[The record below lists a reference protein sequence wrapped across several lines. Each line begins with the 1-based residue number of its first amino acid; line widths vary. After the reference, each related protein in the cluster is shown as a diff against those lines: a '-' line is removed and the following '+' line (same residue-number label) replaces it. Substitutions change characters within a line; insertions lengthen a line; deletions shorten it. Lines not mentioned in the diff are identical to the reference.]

1 VLLGDR
7 SYGFISDILDYVVL
21 PYYTS
26 VLVTS
31 HLLVLPL
38 IVISRLLNSL
48 RDQCFYSRNRIVD
61 LEIAI
66 GLNPSKFTYRPAETG
81 PMSLTEISKSL
92 SAENFAVVQQGE
104 WLGCTGDL
112 INNIIGIIE
121 EDQLKTSTIGKSKMA
136 VITAMEFARELKSLS
151 GSLARKSEAGQKLIQ
166 VQIQIIYNLLAQQ
179 DNKVNIEIAAATKRD
194 STAMKAIA
202 IVTMVFL
209 PGAYIATLFSMSMF
223 NWEATDG
230 PVLSHYFWVYWAV
243 TVPVTI
249 LVLSIWAL
257 WSKPWK

>member
-1 VLLGDR
+1 
-7 SYGFISDILDYVVL
+7 VVL
-21 PYYTS
+21 PYYAS

-38 IVISRLLNSL
+38 IVISCLLNIKESHSL
-48 RDQCFYSRNRIVD
+48 NSRIRIMN

-66 GLNPSKFTYRPAETG
+66 GLNPSKFVYQPVEQV

-92 SAENFAVVQQGE
+92 SAENFKVVETGE
-104 WLGCTGDL
+104 HLGCIGDL
-112 INNIIGIIE
+112 IDNIIGIIE
-121 EDQLKTSTIGKSKMA
+121 ERQIKAGATGKRKMA
-136 VITAMEFARELKSLS
+136 AIKTMEFAKKLKSFS
-151 GSLARKSEAGQKLIQ
+151 GSVKRQSESSHKLIQ
-166 VQIQIIYNLLAQQ
+166 VQIQILYNLLAQQ

-194 STAMKAIA
+194 SIAMKAIA